1 MTSVNIIF
9 HYKAEI
15 RFAVILTA
23 IVALSIWASHFIP
36 EEYFDSAITPILMSA
51 STAVA
56 LCCAWISFRHTEGYR
71 MRRIWGWTLLLW
83 GILDGLYVISWLFM
97 GKPVMNMGA
106 YELTTMELALGN
118 LLGWSLLMFPTEALR
133 PGWLNV
139 RRALYQ
145 LLPMFA
151 LVALDYFLPVNLRLL
166 VALYPVFLLALLFT
180 HVREYRLWC
189 EDNFSSLED
198 IDEKSILRYMSLGLL
213 VGLVYFYMCV
223 SHDHARGFTQQW
235 LAIFALAYG
244 TDLVL
249 FRRDPWE
256 QVMQSIKSETT
267 KEDVQSQPNEEYR
280 RALEEWMEKEK
291 PYRNPNF
298 KLVDLQGVLPM
309 NRTYLSQ
316 FIHSEYDCSF
326 YLFVNRYRVEEAKRL
341 MKEDPDIKM
350 ADVSL
355 SCGFSSPSVFSRTFT
370 AIAGL
375 SPSEWQKM

>member
-375 SPSEWQKM
+375 SPSEWQKI

>member
-249 FRRDPWE
+249 FRPDPWE

-375 SPSEWQKM
+375 SPSEWQKI

>member
-235 LAIFALAYG
+235 LAIFALVYG

-249 FRRDPWE
+249 FRPDPWE

-375 SPSEWQKM
+375 SPSEWQKI